1 MAHVSQAR
9 CITLSRPL
17 GKGKEGGVY
26 YSIRIHC
33 VKSNVYFFWSEPVN
47 TSLVHEHFLG
57 VPGCG
62 DVTLHLEKLANTT
75 HVYVEPLSKVEVS
88 AKEIRARIQSTPT
101 MSRYASD
108 HYFLPFFSTESYIS
122 DEIYEV
128 FNRL

>member
-1 MAHVSQAR
+1 MFPRLGVLRYHVHLERERRGTIS
-9 CITLSRPL
+9 T
-17 GKGKEGGVY
+17 

-33 VKSNVYFFWSEPVN
+33 VKSNVYFVWSEPVN

-101 MSRYASD
+101 MSRYTSD
-108 HYFLPFFSTESYIS
+108 HYFLSL
-122 DEIYEV
+122 EV
-128 FNRL
+128 TF

>member
-1 MAHVSQAR
+1 MAHVSQAS

-17 GKGKEGGVY
+17 GNGQEGDN

-33 VKSNVYFFWSEPVN
+33 VKSNVTFVWSEPVN

-101 MSRYASD
+101 MSRYTSD
-108 HYFLPFFSTESYIS
+108 HYFLSLENDILRRN
-122 DEIYEV
+122 I
-128 FNRL
+128 

>member
-1 MAHVSQAR
+1 M
-9 CITLSRPL
+9 
-17 GKGKEGGVY
+17 
-26 YSIRIHC
+26 
-33 VKSNVYFFWSEPVN
+33 N

-108 HYFLPFFSTESYIS
+108 HYFLPLFRTESYIS